1 MKTLD
6 VNSEFVVVGNDEYP
20 LKRMLRLWS
29 HQLTLR
35 CQLIRLVSVVVQFS
49 SIGWLAQFWL
59 AQFLVASVIPYGFAL
74 LLPSFLAGFGVL
86 YYLYS
91 FRRFEL
97 RVRLTEV
104 DETGSQVIAIART
117 RKTKDFMIFKEL
129 EKEWSKQFV

>member
-6 VNSEFVVVGNDEYP
+6 INSEFVVVGNDEYP
-20 LKRMLRLWS
+20 LKRMLYLWS
-29 HQLTLR
+29 HQLTLK

-49 SIGWLAQFWL
+49 TMGWLAQFW
-59 AQFLVASVIPYGFAL
+59 VASVIPYGFAL

-117 RKTKDFMIFKEL
+117 RKKQDFTIFKEL
-129 EKEWSKQFV
+129 EKEWGKQFV